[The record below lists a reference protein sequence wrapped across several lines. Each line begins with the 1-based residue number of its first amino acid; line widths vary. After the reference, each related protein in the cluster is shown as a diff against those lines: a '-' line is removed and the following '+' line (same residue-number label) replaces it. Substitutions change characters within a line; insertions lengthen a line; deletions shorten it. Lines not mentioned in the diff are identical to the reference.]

1 VRGYLF
7 QADKAKDR
15 SPALATHAWVE
26 AYLGEAGWVA
36 LDPTNNPLG
45 SERHIH
51 VAVGRDYADVPPARG
66 VYKGEAE
73 CELSVRVVVAPVE
86 GPRPEELPPAMLL
99 RTKRPEPK
107 TAGSVDQQQQQ

>member
-1 VRGYLF
+1 MQLF
-7 QADKAKDR
+7 CIHFLDWTWEGR
-15 SPALATHAWVE
+15 RFRFE

-36 LDPTNNPLG
+36 FDPTNHLLG

-66 VYKGEAE
+66 RCAG
-73 CELSVRVVVAPVE
+73 R
-86 GPRPEELPPAMLL
+86 GPQPPATVL

-107 TAGSVDQQQQQ
+107 TAGSMDLQQQQQQ

>member
-1 VRGYLF
+1 
-7 QADKAKDR
+7 
-15 SPALATHAWVE
+15 
-26 AYLGEAGWVA
+26 VA

-51 VAVGRDYADVPPARG
+51 VAVGRDYADVPPTHG

-86 GPRPEELPPAMLL
+86 GPQREELPPAMLL

-107 TAGSVDQQQQQ
+107 TASSMDQQQQQQ